1 MVIGILKLS
10 IFIGD
15 SNSLKHKRM
24 ILHSFKSR
32 MRNNFNVAVTQIDD
46 EDKWQ
51 KATLAIVGI
60 EKNRQVMDRL
70 LSHALNF
77 TENFNGL
84 EIIDYETELI

>member
-1 MVIGILKLS
+1 MVIGILRLN
-10 IFIGD
+10 IFMGE

-51 KATLAIVGI
+51 KATVVIAGV
-60 EKNRQVMDRL
+60 EKNRQVMDRI

-77 TENFNGL
+77 TENFSGL